1 MYLFLSILFYLG
13 PGLLALFLARKQPE
27 KVMMAWTLGTQGVV
41 LVGGLLVRPA
51 LLYLSWGMTPTLISV
66 LTFWQGDGIMGL
78 FVPVTATVV
87 IMMAAAALSQHR
99 KNALT

>member
-41 LVGGLLVRPA
+41 LLVGLLIYPA
-51 LLYLSWGMTPTLISV
+51 LQYLSWGMAPTLTKIFTFGGSV
-66 LTFWQGDGIMGL
+66 SLYLPTA
-78 FVPVTATVV
+78 ATVV
-87 IMMAAAALSQHR
+87 VLMAAAGRSQHR
-99 KNALT
+99 RNTLT